1 MQNIARIAFKRIM
14 ELPKPT
20 MEDIALSRPVKTG
33 YATTSGFLLTCFG
46 LTVVAIGAIFSLP
59 KIWFWILLLPSIVLA
74 LAVSVRVAEPV
85 EIKSKRVVDVEKNDL
100 LLLRNNGYF
109 CEIAPVV
116 DSYEISDSNPVVA
129 LVVARETQPFSRR
142 TDEWVHVAQSQIRRN
157 VRSLS
162 ENDEHALRS
171 AFECLIGAP
180 WSDDLPEDCSGKTL
194 DIFRRLG
201 FVERMFF
208 GLGGWRLT
216 ESAKQYK
223 INSEIRANYSAPHEP
238 SECPPPI
245 MVVVGELVVSAEG
258 VSMPMSQIVEQLRN
272 LVTLETERV
281 VVDKIREA
289 IRENN
294 SEATREGFR
303 KLGIDVLTNALG
315 GALGNALWATV
326 FAPLI

>member
-1 MQNIARIAFKRIM
+1 M
-14 ELPKPT
+14 
-20 MEDIALSRPVKTG
+20 
-33 YATTSGFLLTCFG
+33 
-46 LTVVAIGAIFSLP
+46 
-59 KIWFWILLLPSIVLA
+59 
-74 LAVSVRVAEPV
+74 
-85 EIKSKRVVDVEKNDL
+85 
-100 LLLRNNGYF
+100 
-109 CEIAPVV
+109 
-116 DSYEISDSNPVVA
+116 
-129 LVVARETQPFSRR
+129 
-142 TDEWVHVAQSQIRRN
+142 
-157 VRSLS
+157 
-162 ENDEHALRS
+162 
-171 AFECLIGAP
+171 
-180 WSDDLPEDCSGKTL
+180 
-194 DIFRRLG
+194 
-201 FVERMFF
+201 
-208 GLGGWRLT
+208 T

-223 INSEIRANYSAPHEP
+223 INSEIRANNSAPHEP